1 MDKTGQAKETME
13 LIYFP
18 EMEMLE
24 SSNSMFMI
32 EAKDGESF
40 YKVTNVNE
48 AALTEIRRTLAKN
61 KPDFD
66 ILAEVINQKS
76 NYLEID
82 DTPLDQMVIPLD
94 ESKATEI
101 YISRDGIYDFREG
114 NYREEYLQGDSEY
127 FYVSVAPEYDV
138 LKSDEQ
144 QKTTDN
150 FEKIIVKKEPI
161 ELEKVNIYTIINDD
175 QKIEF
180 LIEETWRNNK
190 VVKATDEALIYVLED
205 EFSVDRS
212 DFEINCVKIGYSNEE
227 KQKSDTRG
235 R

>member
-1 MDKTGQAKETME
+1 MKKTENTKETME

-18 EMEMLE
+18 GMEMLE

-32 EAKDGESF
+32 EDKDGESF

-48 AALTEIRRTLAKN
+48 DDLAEIRRALAKN

-66 ILAEVINQKS
+66 ILADVINQKS

-82 DTPLDQMVIPLD
+82 DTPLDSMVIPMD

-101 YISRDGIYDFREG
+101 YISLSGIYDFREG

-127 FYVSVAPEYDV
+127 FHVSIAPEYDV

-144 QKTTDN
+144 QKTTQV
-150 FEKIIVKKEPI
+150 FEKIIVEKDPI
-161 ELEKVNIYTIINDD
+161 ELEKVDIYTIINDNED
-175 QKIEF
+175 TEFLKQKIE
-180 LIEETWRNNK
+180 LLELRLKEKDDIIQAKNETIETKNEIIENL
-190 VVKATDEALIYVLED
+190 KA
-205 EFSVDRS
+205 
-212 DFEINCVKIGYSNEE
+212 KI
-227 KQKSDTRG
+227 K
-235 R
+235 